1 MVRICAHVEPSIHGL
16 SEPDMLAI
24 IARAGPPVL
33 LWYFGDAWV
42 DAGLSGLH
50 VTVNLDGIS
59 CRANVGINPVVT

>member
-50 VTVNLDGIS
+50 VTVNLDGVS
-59 CRANVGINPVVT
+59 VTALIRIYPIVP